1 MDMVEHNKIL
11 TLVYEIIKRYA
22 SKDKPIDQSEI
33 QRRILQGGPDNECDR
48 KTISRALERLRATYG
63 YDEKG
68 NWCNEDI
75 KLHYE
80 IVYRS
85 TSDIYK
91 QYWLEICKDQQFT
104 DEELMFLMDAVQFS
118 KHVDKDFAE
127 EITGKL
133 ADLSNNKYSG
143 IFEFHTK
150 VNTTGYPVRKDFFVT
165 LGDINEAIHQQRMI
179 SFFDNRFDVDKKLH
193 HVSEKPLVVCPYRIA
208 VTDGNYYL
216 LCGFK
221 GSSVI
226 KSYRID
232 KITDVEILDERYPA
246 SIALKNATAYAND
259 YLLEHRYM
267 NPGVTVKVTLEIDRQ
282 ILDDVIDSFGDKIT
296 IDRKGASSNRLTVCI
311 RSSEKDVIDW
321 AMRYGES
328 AEIIEPDYLREA
340 IFERLRNIRR
350 VYMEDVRAFNY
361 TDRLERAKDSGRL
374 WLRDVDLSEL
384 DSYKDLTGIR
394 CVDLHH
400 NRITDFSFLTNYANT
415 LHDLKISNNEISDP
429 GVLSGLKRL
438 SRLALS
444 MTGITD
450 LNFLMGLD
458 NLVSLTLKEFTLED
472 VEALY
477 SLPGL
482 KSLTVNRPVSRL
494 IDKKR
499 LKERGIEFNID
510 DSNRLTMVPMTR
522 LPSEKNGFTERNADE
537 LNKFT
542 TFEIPGDSVKTVFC
556 SEIAT
561 GRERFDRRGEKL
573 FRLIEGTCDRGEE
586 REMYRDLY
594 ELRGE
599 GYSWFVTYEGDV
611 PENSYEHDHS
621 KVYVISIFKKD
632 HGRKL
637 VAMAVRRRSDEED
650 EDENS
655 FINYS
660 KWSLS
665 RTAFIRDM
673 IDKKIGWAE
682 LGGFI
687 EMEFSRSC
695 TLDQVINPEVMK
707 KYNVFENMEVDAD
720 DYHYYRLNDAGK
732 KVRKIAYGYIEFE

>member
-1 MDMVEHNKIL
+1 MVEHNKIIN
-11 TLVYEIIKRYA
+11 LVYEIIKRYA

-33 QRRILQGGPDNECDR
+33 QKRIRLGGPDNECDR
-48 KTISRALERLRATYG
+48 KTISRALEKLRATYG

-85 TSDIYK
+85 TSDIFK

-118 KHVDKDFAE
+118 KHVDKEFAE

-150 VNTTGYPVRKDFFVT
+150 INTKDYPVRKDFFVT
-165 LGDINEAIHQQRMI
+165 LGDINEAIHQQKMI

-193 HVSEKPLVVCPYRIA
+193 HVSETPLMVCPYRIA

-221 GSSVI
+221 GSSAI
-226 KSYRID
+226 RSYRID
-232 KITDVEILDERYPA
+232 RITDVEILDESFPA
-246 SIALKNATAYAND
+246 SIALRNATAYANE

-267 NPGVTVKVTLEIDRQ
+267 NPGETVKVTLEIDRQ
-282 ILDDVIDSFGDKIT
+282 ILGDVIDSFGDKIT
-296 IDRKGASSNRLTVCI
+296 IDRKGAGSNRLTVCLK
-311 RSSEKDVIDW
+311 SSEKDIIDW
-321 AMRYGES
+321 AMRYGEY
-328 AEIIEPDYLREA
+328 AVIVDPEYLREA
-340 IFERLRNIRR
+340 IFVRLRNILNSYR
-350 VYMEDVRAFNY
+350 EDERTFNY
-361 TDRLERAKDSGRL
+361 MDRYERAKDSGRL
-374 WLRDVDLSEL
+374 WLRDIDLN
-384 DSYKDLTGIR
+384 DDDTYKNMLGIR
-394 CVDLHH
+394 SIDLHH
-400 NRITDFSFLTNYANT
+400 NRITDFSFLANYAKT
-415 LHDLKISNNEISDP
+415 LRDLRISHNEISDP
-429 GVLSGLKRL
+429 GVISGLKRL
-438 SRLALS
+438 SRLALC

-450 LNFLMGLD
+450 LNFLTGLD
-458 NLVSLTLKEFTLED
+458 HLMSLTLKEFTLED
-472 VEALY
+472 VEAVY
-477 SLPGL
+477 HLPNL

-510 DSNRLTMVPMTR
+510 DSNRLSMVPLTR
-522 LPSEKNGFTERNADE
+522 LPSEKNGFAERYAED
-537 LNKFT
+537 LKKFS
-542 TFEIPGDSVKTVFC
+542 TFEIKGDSVKPVLC

-561 GRERFDRRGEKL
+561 RWDLSDSRREKM
-573 FRLIEGTCDRGEE
+573 FRLIEGACDRSEERGMYKDLYALRGEE
-586 REMYRDLY
+586 
-594 ELRGE
+594 
-599 GYSWFVTYEGDV
+599 YSWFVTYEGTE
-611 PENSYEHDHS
+611 PEPAYGLDHS
-621 KVYVISIFKKD
+621 KIYVIAIFKKD

-637 VAMAVRRRSDEED
+637 VAMAVRRRCDEED
-650 EDENS
+650 EDIHS

-660 KWSLS
+660 KRNFS
-665 RTAFIRDM
+665 RAAFIRDM
-673 IDKKIGWAE
+673 INNKIGWAE
-682 LGGFI
+682 VSGFL
-687 EMEFSRSC
+687 EMEFSRAC
-695 TLDQVINPEVMK
+695 TIDQVINPEVMK

-732 KVRKIAYGYIEFE
+732 KVRKIAYGYIAIA

>member
-1 MDMVEHNKIL
+1 MVEHNKIIN
-11 TLVYEIIKRYA
+11 LVYEIIKRYA

-33 QRRILQGGPDNECDR
+33 QRRILLGGPDNECDR
-48 KTISRALERLRATYG
+48 KTISRALEKLRATYG

-85 TSDIYK
+85 SSDIYK

-118 KHVDKDFAE
+118 KHVDNDFAE

-150 VNTTGYPVRKDFFVT
+150 INTKDYPVRKDFFVT
-165 LGDINEAIHQQRMI
+165 LGDINEAIHQQKMI

-221 GSSVI
+221 GSPSI
-226 KSYRID
+226 RSYRID
-232 KITDVEILDERYPA
+232 RITDVEILDESFPS
-246 SIALKNATAYAND
+246 SIALRNATAYANE

-282 ILDDVIDSFGDKIT
+282 ILGEIIDSFGDKIT
-296 IDRKGASSNRLTVCI
+296 IDRKGAGSNRLTVCLK
-311 RSSEKDVIDW
+311 SSEKDIIDW
-321 AMRYGES
+321 AMRYGEY
-328 AEIIEPDYLREA
+328 AVIVEPEYLREA
-340 IFERLRNIRR
+340 ILERLRNIRNSYR
-350 VYMEDVRAFNY
+350 EEDRAFNNME
-361 TDRLERAKDSGRL
+361 RFERAKDFGRL
-374 WLRDVDLSEL
+374 WLRDVDLSG
-384 DSYKDLTGIR
+384 DDTYKNMTGIR
-394 CVDLHH
+394 SIDLHH
-400 NRITDFSFLTNYANT
+400 NRITDFSFLANHAET
-415 LHDLKISNNEISDP
+415 LHDLRISHNEISDP
-429 GVLSGLKRL
+429 GVISGLKRL
-438 SRLALS
+438 YKLALS
-444 MTGITD
+444 MTGISD
-450 LNFLMGLD
+450 LNFLIGLD
-458 NLVSLTLKEFTLED
+458 SLRELTLKEFTLED
-472 VEALY
+472 VEAVY
-477 SLPGL
+477 TLPNL
-482 KSLTVNRPVSRL
+482 RYLTVNNPVARL

-510 DSNRLTMVPMTR
+510 DSSRLSISPLSR
-522 LPSEKNGFTERNADE
+522 LPSERNSFAERHADE
-537 LNKFT
+537 LKKFT
-542 TFEIPGDSVKTVFC
+542 TFEITGDSYKTVYC
-556 SEIAT
+556 SEIST
-561 GRERFDRRGEKL
+561 SWDRSDRRGKKL
-573 FRLIEGTCDRGEE
+573 FRLIEGACDRKEE
-586 REMYRDLY
+586 RELCRDLY

-599 GYSWFVTYEGDV
+599 EYSWFVTYEGPV
-611 PENSYEHDHS
+611 PEPAYDHDHS
-621 KVYVISIFKKD
+621 KVYVISIFKED

-637 VAMAVRRRSDEED
+637 VAMAVRSRCDEED
-650 EDENS
+650 EDIHS

-660 KWSLS
+660 KRSFS
-665 RTAFIRDM
+665 RAAFVRDM
-673 IDKKIGWAE
+673 IDNKIGWAE
-682 LGGFI
+682 VSGFL
-687 EMEFSRSC
+687 EMEFSRVC

-720 DYHYYRLNDAGK
+720 DYHYYRLDDEGRK
-732 KVRKIAYGYIEFE
+732 KVRKIAYGYIE